1 MAAARWGLEP
11 RPRDSEPDLIGVG
24 RRELE
29 RVGTA
34 PEAPGCASPAAEGA
48 RPPRRL
54 SNGPPSPSARP
65 WLPPPQDPVR
75 PAAHNDS
82 WVASPSPAPPL
93 LPRPDR
99 AGTHSGKE
107 EQPGP
112 ARHLR
117 RRTASPRRASA
128 DADAYRAQITPGT
141 GDAPYTPPVVGRG
154 QPRGFGAG
162 REQGRAR
169 WAEDGGLL
177 GVGPIQ
183 DRLGR
188 GGVLKHRPPT
198 FHPPPPDSR

>member
-141 GDAPYTPPVVGRG
+141 GDAPYTPPRSGEG
-154 QPRGFGAG
+154 PTPGIW
-162 REQGRAR
+162 R
-169 WAEDGGLL
+169 WARTR
-177 GVGPIQ
+177 P
-183 DRLGR
+183 RALGR
-188 GGVLKHRPPT
+188 GWRATGGWAHSGPAGSGRGLKAPPSHLPPT
-198 FHPPPPDSR
+198 PA